1 MSSKPVL
8 IVDDDD
14 LARLALAE
22 VLQKCGMDVVC
33 VSTPDDARNAREC
46 RLIVSELRLTG
57 QTAADGQALLA
68 ELRDRRKD
76 SDIVIFSSFLGS
88 PHEDEMIS
96 GVAASLPKSTPL
108 REVAATIRTLLERSR

>member
-1 MSSKPVL
+1 MKSKPVL

-46 RLIVSELRLTG
+46 RVIVSELRLTG
-57 QTAADGQALLA
+57 QTAAEGQALLA
-68 ELRDRRKD
+68 ELRDRRRG
-76 SDIVIFSSFLGS
+76 SDVVIFSSFLGAAHAD
-88 PHEDEMIS
+88 PMIS

-108 REVAATIRTLLERSR
+108 REVAATICTLMERLR

>member
-1 MSSKPVL
+1 MSHAPVL

-22 VLQKCGMDVVC
+22 VLQRCGIDVVC

-46 RLIVSELRLTG
+46 RVIVAELRLTG
-57 QTAADGQALLA
+57 QTAAEGEALLA
-68 ELRDRRKD
+68 ELRDRRQA
-76 SDIVIFSSFLGS
+76 SDVVIFSSFLGS
-88 PHEDEMIS
+88 EPADEVIP

-108 REVAATIRTLLERSR
+108 REVAATIRTLVERTQ